1 MHSPGY
7 VYIFFNDFSQVCTGV
22 DLSSK
27 EAKRFREEVLPEAVN
42 NMFLVTRRIQA
53 RYARIPDRAVSFF
66 YHLNSLGLQ
75 GLTLTFL
82 PTCPFRMVARSFSCL
97 KAGTT

>member
-7 VYIFFNDFSQVCTGV
+7 VYIFFIDFSQVCTGV
-22 DLSSK
+22 DLSNK

-66 YHLNSLGLQ
+66 LSFKQSGFTRVDINF
-75 GLTLTFL
+75 LTNLSIQNGSQKF
-82 PTCPFRMVARSFSCL
+82 
-97 KAGTT
+97 

>member
-1 MHSPGY
+1 M
-7 VYIFFNDFSQVCTGV
+7 YIFFYDFSQVCTGV

-27 EAKRFREEVLPEAVN
+27 EAKRFREDVLPEAVN

-53 RYARIPDRAVSFF
+53 RYAKIPDRAVSFF
-66 YHLNSLGLQ
+66 FLNSQSLQ

-82 PTCPFRMVARSFSCL
+82 PTCPSGLVASPNQTFTCL
-97 KAGTT
+97 GLQDYR